1 MTKTHQRKK
10 RKQPQG
16 FDKNSWKRLNDT
28 KIYESVVW
36 GQDDLVQDIS
46 IVPDVEWRNIDWKTV
61 QRRVFKLQRLIF
73 KASSRGE
80 HSKMRRYQKLL
91 TKSYNARLLAVRRV
105 TQDNIGRKTA
115 GVDGIKN
122 LKPKQRFNLVA
133 MLKKSPKKPKPT
145 KRVWIPKPVRD
156 EFRPLGIPTI
166 YDRALQCLHKMALE
180 PEWEARFEPNSYGF
194 RPARAAQDAI
204 GAIYVAINQKPKY
217 VLDADIA
224 KCFDRINHEAF
235 LDKLGL
241 YHGKRLIKRWLKA
254 GVIDNEVFQESV
266 EGTPQGG
273 VISPLLANIAL
284 HGMEKAIEE
293 YAANT
298 PYQME
303 AYSKDKGYH
312 LKTVKKDK
320 RIRGISLI
328 RYADDFVILHENL
341 EVLLGAK
348 AVIEEWLQPIG
359 LELKPS
365 KTRITHTLN
374 KYENESPGFDFLGFN
389 IRQHSNCQV
398 RGYKTLIKP
407 SKKAVDTHYA
417 KVKDVFDRQKTAP
430 TKALISKLNPIIRG
444 WCNYHK
450 NIVAKEIFSELD
462 QMVWKRAWRWATRRH
477 PNKSGSWVKRK
488 YYAPNGSRN
497 WQLREGEVKL
507 FNHADTAIERHVKIK
522 GDKSPFDG
530 DTPYWAARMGK
541 HPEMPAT
548 KAKLLKKQ
556 KGRCALC
563 GLPFGHEDLIELDH
577 KKPKAQGGKD
587 CMANLHAVHRHCH
600 DTKTAL
606 DRLNGCNPGTREEP
620 DAVKVARPVLK
631 TNG

>member
-1 MTKTHQRKK
+1 M
-10 RKQPQG
+10 
-16 FDKNSWKRLNDT
+16 
-28 KIYESVVW
+28 
-36 GQDDLVQDIS
+36 
-46 IVPDVEWRNIDWKTV
+46 
-61 QRRVFKLQRLIF
+61 
-73 KASSRGE
+73 
-80 HSKMRRYQKLL
+80 
-91 TKSYNARLLAVRRV
+91 
-105 TQDNIGRKTA
+105 
-115 GVDGIKN
+115 
-122 LKPKQRFNLVA
+122 
-133 MLKKSPKKPKPT
+133 
-145 KRVWIPKPVRD
+145 
-156 EFRPLGIPTI
+156 
-166 YDRALQCLHKMALE
+166 
-180 PEWEARFEPNSYGF
+180 
-194 RPARAAQDAI
+194 
-204 GAIYVAINQKPKY
+204 AINQKPKY

-224 KCFDRINHEAF
+224 KCFDRINHEAL

-348 AVIEEWLQPIG
+348 AVIEEWPQPIG

-430 TKALISKLNPIIRG
+430 TKALISKLYSRG
-444 WCNYHK
+444 
-450 NIVAKEIFSELD
+450 
-462 QMVWKRAWRWATRRH
+462 
-477 PNKSGSWVKRK
+477 
-488 YYAPNGSRN
+488 
-497 WQLREGEVKL
+497 
-507 FNHADTAIERHVKIK
+507 
-522 GDKSPFDG
+522 
-530 DTPYWAARMGK
+530 
-541 HPEMPAT
+541 
-548 KAKLLKKQ
+548 
-556 KGRCALC
+556 
-563 GLPFGHEDLIELDH
+563 
-577 KKPKAQGGKD
+577 
-587 CMANLHAVHRHCH
+587 
-600 DTKTAL
+600 
-606 DRLNGCNPGTREEP
+606 
-620 DAVKVARPVLK
+620 
-631 TNG
+631 